1 MGREIWAIVQRR
13 VGRDFVVSN
22 DRARQPLDF
31 IRPTTHQRPPCPMS
45 WLAARAAREACS
57 TSGRTTVRGAIAAC
71 IARGAEIESLASGGG
86 SRWDGPGALWR
97 QDRGAKR
104 STRRVEVV
112 LLQVRF
118 DPPTR
123 PARPSRS
130 CRVVESEFGRANPRA
145 RSPAWQK
152 HAGPR

>member
-1 MGREIWAIVQRR
+1 MIERPQFPTVDTRP
-13 VGRDFVVSN
+13 VDVV
-22 DRARQPLDF
+22 RAQL
-31 IRPTTHQRPPCPMS
+31 
-45 WLAARAAREACS
+45 EACLLTDGEMAS
-57 TSGRTTVRGAIAAC
+57 PTSWH
-71 IARGAEIESLASGGG
+71 ELADPYHE
-86 SRWDGPGALWR
+86 WDGPGALWR